1 MFALFARS
9 YSRSKTCLTCR
20 CASIRGIWICKA
32 SALVCFSS
40 SAGSYAPRVAD
51 SVWSI
56 HRNCGNTSREW
67 SPRAEDPPA
76 QDSDNQGMKAFT
88 SLVHLIF
95 WFNGW
100 FGFLQSIQG
109 KCLEHRD
116 YLPLLHFVFLLRI
129 LVPCCLLLVQ
139 RTGYPCA
146 LRRRDLQRTYGI
158 SSRESVAS
166 PLELGH
172 QIWQAGGYSSKLGYQ
187 FQTTDLDIC
196 FHMFSCLVPQS
207 YFLGA

>member
-1 MFALFARS
+1 M
-9 YSRSKTCLTCR
+9 
-20 CASIRGIWICKA
+20 
-32 SALVCFSS
+32 
-40 SAGSYAPRVAD
+40 
-51 SVWSI
+51 
-56 HRNCGNTSREW
+56 
-67 SPRAEDPPA
+67 
-76 QDSDNQGMKAFT
+76 
-88 SLVHLIF
+88 HLIF
-95 WFNGW
+95 WLNGW

-109 KCLEHRD
+109 NCLEHRD
-116 YLPLLHFVFLLRI
+116 YLPLPLLQSFLRI

-146 LRRRDLQRTYGI
+146 LRRRDLQWTYGI

-187 FQTTDLDIC
+187 FETTDLDIC

-207 YFLGA
+207 YFLGAWGLMILSHKPCVTESNLQLLLQASECSWQLSVLCFHCLGPEPDSSKLWSWSWNRQIFGELWVALPPKQ

>member
-1 MFALFARS
+1 M
-9 YSRSKTCLTCR
+9 
-20 CASIRGIWICKA
+20 
-32 SALVCFSS
+32 
-40 SAGSYAPRVAD
+40 
-51 SVWSI
+51 
-56 HRNCGNTSREW
+56 
-67 SPRAEDPPA
+67 
-76 QDSDNQGMKAFT
+76 
-88 SLVHLIF
+88 HLIF
-95 WFNGW
+95 WLNGW

-109 KCLEHRD
+109 NCLEHRD
-116 YLPLLHFVFLLRI
+116 YLPLLHSFLRI

-146 LRRRDLQRTYGI
+146 LRRRDLQWTYGI

-187 FQTTDLDIC
+187 FETTDLDIC

-207 YFLGA
+207 YFLGAWGLMILSHKPCVARVICNFFCRLPNARDSSQSFASIVSDQNLIAPNFEADHETDKFLGNFE